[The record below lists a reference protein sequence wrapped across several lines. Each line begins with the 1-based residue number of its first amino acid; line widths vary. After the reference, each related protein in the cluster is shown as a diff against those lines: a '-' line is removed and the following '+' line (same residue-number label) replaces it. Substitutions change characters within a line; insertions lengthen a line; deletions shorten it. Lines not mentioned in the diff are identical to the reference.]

1 MNSTASVIRDEGFRH
16 LLEQERARPVQ
27 WNLFTGEPE
36 TMRVDVTGGFP
47 EDESVIDDGISV
59 VKTDDM
65 AQLIVSGF
73 GLYLGKK
80 SERLVVRK
88 DKTVVYQ
95 FPFFRI
101 QEVVVASR
109 GISISADLLEE
120 LCVRGIRI
128 NFWGGA
134 GKPYAV
140 ISSPYLNATIQTR
153 RDQLVALTDARG
165 FEFAR
170 AIVEGKVRN
179 QEKVVRYFGKYLK
192 TADTERFH
200 RVNDL
205 ADSLR
210 ASWKK
215 ARELEGESIESR
227 RSVLMGIE
235 GAAGRLYWEA
245 VGEVI
250 GGKTEFMGREHRGA
264 TTAVNAMLNYGY
276 GILSGHV
283 WGAILNA
290 GLEPFAGFLHVD
302 RSGKPSLVLDLV
314 EEFRQPVV
322 DRAVLSAV
330 NLGMNVRMENGL
342 LDKNSRDIVAT
353 RVLERLVSPE
363 RHLGKDYQ
371 VRSIIQMQARK
382 LASFLRGGPA
392 YRSFRFKW

>member
-1 MNSTASVIRDEGFRH
+1 MSSAASVIRDEAFRQ

-27 WNLFTGEPE
+27 RNLFTGEPDS
-36 TMRVDVTGGFP
+36 MRVELASGFP
-47 EDESVIDDGISV
+47 EDETVIDDGVSV

-88 DKTVVYQ
+88 DKSVVYQ

-153 RDQLVALTDARG
+153 RDQLVALTDSRG

-192 TADTERFH
+192 SADAERFK
-200 RVNDL
+200 RVSELSD
-205 ADSLR
+205 ALR

-215 ARELEGESIESR
+215 ARDLEGDSIESR
-227 RSVLMGIE
+227 RAVLMGIE
-235 GAAGRLYWEA
+235 GAAGRLYWDA
-245 VGEVI
+245 VSEVI

-264 TTAVNAMLNYGY
+264 TNAVNAMLNYGY
-276 GILSGHV
+276 GILYGHV
-283 WGAILNA
+283 WGAVLNA

-330 NLGMNVRMENGL
+330 NLGMSVRMENGM
-342 LDKNSRDIVAT
+342 LDKDSRDMVAS
-353 RVLERLVSPE
+353 RVLERLVSAE
-363 RHLGKDYQ
+363 RHLGKEYQ

-382 LASFLRGGPA
+382 LASFLRGGSA